1 MTCPKPS
8 LLASIYVNLFGC
20 MYISHRIHVWYIYL
34 HEWLIFMVNV
44 GKYTSPMDPMGI
56 YIYATPAWKWK
67 SHHPNKFK
75 WPTNKTWS
83 HPCPGKR
90 WCLET
95 GAALATIRRTGHTPR
110 ICLAVGIW
118 LKSWRMKSPIPKRF
132 FVFFLVG
139 EQLIELIYIP
149 TRGRTTD
156 IFAWYLQLVWRFY
169 DPYHVWNPLP
179 ETENSIEILS
189 SLQEC
194 QLWVTIALTVGR
206 GYWVF

>member
-1 MTCPKPS
+1 
-8 LLASIYVNLFGC
+8 
-20 MYISHRIHVWYIYL
+20 
-34 HEWLIFMVNV
+34 
-44 GKYTSPMDPMGI
+44 MGI

-132 FVFFLVG
+132 FVFFFG
-139 EQLIELIYIP
+139 
-149 TRGRTTD
+149 GRTVDRID
-156 IFAWYLQLVWRFY
+156 IHTYQGKDKWYIRMVSTASLEILWPLPCLKSLTRNRKLHWNPIFPARMSTLSHHCSHCWKRILGFLEGWEIKHLAQLVHIFRAIHIY
-169 DPYHVWNPLP
+169 TDPYMWIGMWDYSPFDQFSWLPL
-179 ETENSIEILS
+179 S
-189 SLQEC
+189 
-194 QLWVTIALTVGR
+194 
-206 GYWVF
+206 